1 MSQLATRDHNLFGM
15 KWASSYASAAEVAG
29 KASWG
34 YRGGRYALHLQLLDM
49 GKREDAPLLHD
60 RKRSLISH
68 PEIVA
73 RSIRILRTG

>member
-1 MSQLATRDHNLFGM
+1 MSQLATRDHNLFGT

-34 YRGGRYALHLQLLDM
+34 YRGGRHALHVQLLDM
-49 GKREDAPLLHD
+49 GKRANAPLLHD

-73 RSIRILRTG
+73 RSIRSLRTD

>member
-15 KWASSYASAAEVAG
+15 KWTSSYASAAEVAG

-34 YRGGRYALHLQLLDM
+34 YRGGRHALHVQLLNM
-49 GKREDAPLLHD
+49 EQRANAPLLHD
-60 RKRSLISH
+60 RNGSLISH

-73 RSIRILRTG
+73 RSIRSLRTD